1 MVKQYGPLIIHY
13 ISTLASPQEVCKLV
27 GLCENKS
34 ESNKAD
40 AHPEQEV
47 QVVKGDIPMLG
58 NNECTWGPAYW
69 CASRENAEKC
79 KAVDHCKR
87 TVWKN

>member
-1 MVKQYGPLIIHY
+1 
-13 ISTLASPQEVCKLV
+13 
-27 GLCENKS
+27 
-34 ESNKAD
+34 
-40 AHPEQEV
+40 
-47 QVVKGDIPMLG
+47 VKGDIPMLG